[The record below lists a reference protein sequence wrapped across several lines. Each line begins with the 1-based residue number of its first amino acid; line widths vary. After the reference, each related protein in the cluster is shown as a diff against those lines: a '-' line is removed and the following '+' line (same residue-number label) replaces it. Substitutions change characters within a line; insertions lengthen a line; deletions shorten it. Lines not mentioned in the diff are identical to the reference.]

1 MKKYFSLAATSIL
14 SIGLFAQTDNVGIGT
29 ITPNAS
35 SILEMQSTTQ
45 GVLVPRM
52 STAQRTAIATPA
64 NGLLVYD
71 TNFDCFFYYIAAT
84 SSWQNMCT
92 SSSTTG
98 PTGPTG
104 PTGIHCWDLNG
115 NGLNDPAEDINGD
128 GLWNALDCQGATG
141 VAGPAGAVGATGPA
155 GTNGTNGINGVT
167 GPTGPTG
174 FGVGPTGPTGAA
186 GATGV
191 AGPAGPTGAN
201 GAAGATGVAGPAGP
215 TGPNGAAGP
224 AGPTGPNGVAGPAGA
239 TGPTGPTWTLS
250 TVTINANGTIT
261 VNGTA
266 GSGGPITS
274 ASGAWLTTGNTGTT
288 VGTNYIGTNDAN
300 AWCIKTNG
308 VAATNERM
316 RFLTTPQAVFN
327 ATTVQSGDLFSVYG
341 SGYAG
346 TTNSVAGQTDFPIN
360 AYSTGAFAG
369 MYGENTG
376 TGQGILGQNTSTGVG
391 VYGANATNGVG
402 VFGISTSGTG
412 VYGSANGALVT
423 GVRGAN
429 QNATGTGVLGIGN
442 NIAAGTVLASGTGVA
457 ANGTGAGLYS
467 IGTTAATGFG
477 LLAGGNNIT
486 NIATPLGTGAGV
498 VGNGEN
504 FGVIGYASTAA
515 AINTNGKWGGYFD
528 YLPGTDSYIF
538 VAGRNAGTD
547 YAFIAGLTAVK
558 SGQIADQNGDPH
570 IIYCTEAPEVLL
582 QDYGTGTLVN
592 GKAHIDIDPIMAH
605 NLYVNPD
612 EGKPLRVFIQ
622 LEGDCKGVYVTNKT
636 ANGFDVIELNGGTSN
651 VSFSWSLTGNRAD
664 AKDANGNVVS
674 KIQSLRL
681 PAGVHRLPNTPA
693 QTQQVEQPAVAAPA
707 KVQGGTAPHK

>member
-1 MKKYFSLAATSIL
+1 MFNCKPYTMRKFYHSIAIIIL
-14 SIGLFAQTDNVGIGT
+14 LCFCNTISNAQTNNVGIGT
-29 ITPNAS
+29 TTPNAS

-52 STAQRTAIATPA
+52 TTAQRTAIAAPA

-84 SSWQNMCT
+84 STWQNMCT
-92 SSSTTG
+92 SASSTGVTG
-98 PTGPTG
+98 ATGVNGINCWDLNGNGVNDPAEDVNGDGQWNSLDCAGAVGAAGPAGPVGATGAAGVTG

-115 NGLNDPAEDINGD
+115 NGINDPAEDINGD
-128 GLWNALDCQGATG
+128 GQWNALDCKGATG
-141 VAGPAGAVGATGPA
+141 NAGPAGPAGAAGATGAA
-155 GTNGTNGINGVT
+155 GTNGVT

-174 FGVGPTGPTGAA
+174 FGIGPTGPTGANGAA
-186 GATGV
+186 GPTGA

-201 GAAGATGVAGPAGP
+201 GAAGATGGAGPAGPTGANGAVGP

-224 AGPTGPNGVAGPAGA
+224 AGPTGANGAAGPA
-239 TGPTGPTWTLS
+239 GPTGPTWTLS

-582 QDYGTGTLVN
+582 QDYGTGTLV
-592 GKAHIDIDPIMAH
+592 
-605 NLYVNPD
+605 
-612 EGKPLRVFIQ
+612 
-622 LEGDCKGVYVTNKT
+622 
-636 ANGFDVIELNGGTSN
+636 
-651 VSFSWSLTGNRAD
+651 
-664 AKDANGNVVS
+664 KDRKSVV
-674 KIQSLRL
+674 
-681 PAGVHRLPNTPA
+681 
-693 QTQQVEQPAVAAPA
+693 
-707 KVQGGTAPHK
+707 